1 MSIAGTELLVTL
13 RPVCLDGNDRG
24 LLKLYV

>member
-13 RPVCLDGNDRG
+13 CRVNRDCNDSG
-24 LLKLYV
+24 LMTLYM